1 MSSTALISPAVDEL
15 TGKRPVAELEERSGG
30 TSVAKALNLLESFR
44 GATDPLGVSELA
56 RRAGVAKSTAFRL
69 LAVLEEGQFIERVG
83 KNYQLS
89 WQIFELGNQVRH
101 SRYRGLHD
109 AALPYLCELFSQTR
123 QVVHLSVLE
132 GDEVLCIEKMHGLRS
147 VRGAASV
154 GTRLPVNCTAVG
166 KIMLAFSD
174 AETIRG
180 VLSGSLEQLTPRS
193 IAHPGVLLEQL
204 KRARAEGVAYDREES
219 HMGLATVAAPILSQG
234 RAIAAVS
241 VAVPASL
248 FNPKVVIDA
257 VRAAAEQISAMLV
270 AAA

>member
-1 MSSTALISPAVDEL
+1 MTSPALLPSSAQRLTVVADGSFDEK
-15 TGKRPVAELEERSGG
+15 GGAG

-44 GATDPLGVSELA
+44 GTTEPLGVSELA

-69 LAVLEEGQFIERVG
+69 LAVLEEGQFVERVG

-101 SRYRGLHD
+101 SRYRGLHN
-109 AALPYLCELFSQTR
+109 AAQPYLCELFSQTR

-132 GDEVLCIEKMHGLRS
+132 GDEVLFIEKIHGLRS
-147 VRGAASV
+147 VRAAASV
-154 GTRLPVNCTAVG
+154 GARIPANCSAAG

-174 AETIRG
+174 SDTIRK
-180 VLSGSLEQLTPRS
+180 VLGGTLEQRTERS

-204 KRARAEGVAYDREES
+204 KRARVEGVAYEREEVNA
-219 HMGLATVAAPILSQG
+219 GLASVAAPILSQG

-241 VAVPASL
+241 VAVPAGL

-257 VRAAAEQISAMLV
+257 VRSAAEQVSAMHV